1 MCIYITIHINMNVY
15 IYIYMCNQELIS
27 ALIWLNATRNKSITK
42 HLQLSAHQNLFYGDA
57 WMHESAGES
66 NKLVYICCLQSLFF

>member
-1 MCIYITIHINMNVY
+1 MYVY
-15 IYIYMCNQELIS
+15 IYNYTYQYECVYIYMCNQELIS